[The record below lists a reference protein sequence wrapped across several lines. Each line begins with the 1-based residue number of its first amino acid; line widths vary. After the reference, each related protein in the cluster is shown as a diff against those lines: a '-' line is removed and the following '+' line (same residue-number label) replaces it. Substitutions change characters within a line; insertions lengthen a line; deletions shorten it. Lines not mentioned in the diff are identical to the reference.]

1 MLGER
6 VGLGTL
12 GDLAHT
18 RAGGVPW
25 RCWVIDEVEL
35 DPQGDAVRATL
46 REIRAN
52 TGLPV
57 AFIGVVGPRILRLEG
72 GVGLRTPA
80 LKGLDVLT
88 GSGLGGHVLNTGRAA
103 AVVDYCVSS
112 GITAEYRSHVAAE
125 SLRSMIAVP
134 LMVDRRLKAVFYA
147 ADHTAVTFGDGV
159 RKAVATAVRG
169 LSDELRIRREV
180 NRRVQYAEAAAV
192 EHAPGVA
199 GADRE
204 MLRELYS
211 ELRVIAGQI
220 GDQSVRDRLEGACGQ
235 LADFS
240 RSDPLAS
247 TLEPEP
253 MRTGPQLLS
262 AREIDVL
269 SQVALGCTNIEVAQ
283 RLSLKPET
291 VKAYLRNAGQKLG
304 TRTRFESVTR
314 ARSLGILP

>member
-1 MLGER
+1 MEVR
-6 VGLGTL
+6 
-12 GDLAHT
+12 
-18 RAGGVPW
+18 
-25 RCWVIDEVEL
+25 VIDNVEVH
-35 DPQGDAVRATL
+35 PQNDAVRATL
-46 REIRAN
+46 REIRSS

-57 AFIGVVGPRILRLEG
+57 AFLGVVGPRIMRLEG
-72 GVGLRTPA
+72 GVGLRTSA
-80 LKGLDVLT
+80 LKGLDVMT
-88 GSGLGGHVLNTGRAA
+88 GTGLGGRVVGTGRAA
-103 AVVDYCVSS
+103 AVVDYCASS
-112 GITAEYRSHVAAE
+112 GITSEYRSNVAAE

-134 LMVDRRLKAVFYA
+134 LLIDGRLRAVFYA
-147 ADHTAVTFGDGV
+147 ADHKAVTFGDGV
-159 RKAVATAVRG
+159 RRSVGAAVRG

-180 NRRVQYAEAAAV
+180 DRRVQYAEAAAV
-192 EHAPGVA
+192 EHAPGGVA

-235 LADFS
+235 LAEIS
-240 RSDPLAS
+240 RGEAGAAGMAPGMGLPGVIGLAPGAPDLSPGATRS
-247 TLEPEP
+247 T
-253 MRTGPQLLS
+253 PQLLS

-269 SQVALGCTNIEVAQ
+269 SQVALGCTNIEAAQ

-314 ARSLGILP
+314 ARTLGILP